1 MEAMR
6 KEYDER
12 LVSRVLDNQ
21 ASAEEAREVANW
33 FSTDEG
39 QECLSARMSEDWKKI
54 SEADMCAASHE
65 DDETQARMKERL
77 LSGIRQEKKRSRLG
91 IMVAASLVVPLV
103 LALSSLVFLTARM
116 KLFAPVMYS
125 NVEVPVGERMQVLL
139 SDGTSVMLN
148 SMSKLTYPTRF
159 GLFSRRVKLEGE
171 AYFSVAKD
179 SGRPFTVESDNL
191 DVMVTGT
198 RFNIKAYR
206 QEPVRVTLEEGSV
219 LLDDHRLLSYSLKPG
234 ESAEYNRITGGCRIS
249 RPIDMEPVSSWR
261 ENRQCF
267 SMAPL
272 DEILHTLERQYGV
285 SFDVKDPKVL
295 DGRFTLSF
303 PNSTPVKDVLKDI
316 ETVSYVSFH
325 EYGNGRW
332 QVASTVD

>member
-1 MEAMR
+1 MR

-12 LVSRVLDNQ
+12 LVSRVLDNL

-39 QECLSARMSEDWKKI
+39 QEYLSARMFDDWKRM
-54 SEADMCAASHE
+54 SEADRCAAPQ
-65 DDETQARMKERL
+65 DNDETQVRMMERL
-77 LSGIRQEKKRSRLG
+77 RYGIRQEKKRGRAG
-91 IMVAASLVVPLV
+91 IIIAASLAVPLV
-103 LALSSLVFLTARM
+103 LALSSLVFLTAKM
-116 KLFAPVMYS
+116 KLFTPVMYS

-148 SMSKLTYPTRF
+148 SMSKLTYPSRF
-159 GLFSRRVKLEGE
+159 GLFSRRVKLDGE

-179 SGRPFTVESDNL
+179 AGRPFTVESDNL
-191 DVMVTGT
+191 DVKVTGT

-206 QEPVRVTLEEGSV
+206 DEPVKVTLDEGSV
-219 LLDDHRLLSYSLKPG
+219 LLDDHRHLNYSLKPG
-234 ESAEYNRITGGCRIS
+234 ESAEYNGITGDCRIS

-267 SMAPL
+267 SMALL
-272 DEILHTLERQYGV
+272 DEVLHTLERQYGV

-303 PNSTPVKDVLKDI
+303 PNSTPIEDVLKDI
-316 ETVSYVSFH
+316 EAVSYVSFH
-325 EYGNGRW
+325 KSGNRRW
-332 QVASTVD
+332 QVAFSGD